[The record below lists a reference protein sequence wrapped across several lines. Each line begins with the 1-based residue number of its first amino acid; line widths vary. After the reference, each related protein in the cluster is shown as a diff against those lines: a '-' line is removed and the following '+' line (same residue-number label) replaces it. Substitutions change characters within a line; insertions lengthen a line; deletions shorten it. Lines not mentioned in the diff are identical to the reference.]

1 MKIIIIIIILT
12 VPDDIILVLELLQ
25 EERGSEHVWNVLI
38 WVLSSI
44 SLGLILQKDV
54 SLLFVLPLISQIC
67 EFP

>member
-1 MKIIIIIIILT
+1 MNIIIIIIILT

-38 WVLSSI
+38 WVRSSI